1 MFLIYF
7 KGEVIPP
14 PYARN
19 NIDKVKNNSIKYRR
33 ARSTRFGLFLY
44 PLPWR
49 LSKKKLYYLKKGLL
63 IKLDFITL

>member
-19 NIDKVKNNSIKYRR
+19 NIDIVKNNSIKY
-33 ARSTRFGLFLY
+33 
-44 PLPWR
+44 
-49 LSKKKLYYLKKGLL
+49 
-63 IKLDFITL
+63 IKIDF

>member
-19 NIDKVKNNSIKYRR
+19 NIDKVKNNSIKY
-33 ARSTRFGLFLY
+33 
-44 PLPWR
+44 
-49 LSKKKLYYLKKGLL
+49 
-63 IKLDFITL
+63 IKIDFYV